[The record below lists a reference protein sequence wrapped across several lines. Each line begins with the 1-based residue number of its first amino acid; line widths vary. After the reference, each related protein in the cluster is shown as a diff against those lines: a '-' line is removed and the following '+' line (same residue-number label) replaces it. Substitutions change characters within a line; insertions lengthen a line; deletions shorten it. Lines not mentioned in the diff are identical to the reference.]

1 MIKVNKTFI
10 KSPGEVFEGKLDYS
24 KQKLLKG
31 SNEFLLRNKVFELE
45 KDNFTDE
52 ELT

>member
-10 KSPGEVFEGKLDYS
+10 KSPGEVFKGKLDYS

-31 SNEFLLRNKVFELE
+31 SNELE
-45 KDNFTDE
+45 NDNFTDE